1 MDSNNDGFVEE
12 GELKDH
18 INFMQKRYVN
28 NDVERTWKNY
38 NAEKVKDGKITWQDY
53 RWVSEATEFF

>member
-1 MDSNNDGFVEE
+1 MDINGDGFIEE
-12 GELKDH
+12 EELKEH

-38 NAEKVKDGKITWQDY
+38 KDEEIPEGLMTWAVY
-53 RWVSEATEFF
+53 R